1 MLYVTWFTLEVHL
14 SRETEVV
21 NQAFSPFVL
30 VALTVKCNEI
40 GAAVLN
46 KSNP

>member
-1 MLYVTWFTLEVHL
+1 MLYVTWFTLELHL

-21 NQAFSPFVL
+21 NQAFPQFVL
-30 VALTVKCNEI
+30 VALTVKCNGI
-40 GAAVLN
+40 GAAILN